1 MKSFP
6 SPLHQK
12 SDHRGKLLEELT
24 CNRYYSSVFE
34 CFCLASFFFSKV
46 RVSSHRGY
54 GFFPSGPPLKTVT
67 FRERNCIA
75 KMGGGHQKPFTTPE
89 VPEESFFA
97 HLDPAGAFLAAA
109 NGSPSQW
116 TPRLQRHFS
125 KGLAAASKC
134 CAAGLADASWGGEPG
149 ARRLPQNTPSMFC
162 GSSRRRRMPWRSA
175 LSFGI
180 GRMTRR

>member
-75 KMGGGHQKPFTTPE
+75 KMGGGIKNHSLSRKCRRKAFSPIWIPPEPFWRQLME
-89 VPEESFFA
+89 VPPNGPLASSA
-97 HLDPAGAFLAAA
+97 ISAKAWRQPRNAAPLAWLTLLGGASPGPAACRKTHRQCSAAV
-109 NGSPSQW
+109 
-116 TPRLQRHFS
+116 R
-125 KGLAAASKC
+125 
-134 CAAGLADASWGGEPG
+134 GGEGCPG
-149 ARRLPQNTPSMFC
+149 
-162 GSSRRRRMPWRSA
+162 GVH
-175 LSFGI
+175 
-180 GRMTRR
+180 